1 MARAKR
7 KPAKVT
13 PKPVVVQEQSRESRF
28 PNFLLGLTFLIV
40 LLLLI
45 SLFFRNNGSQFSFDT
60 VKQLFTHSNSPAVEI
75 SPAPTPAPERPEAGS
90 DYTVQ
95 EGDTLWAIAEEAYG
109 SGFNAPDITAAN
121 KLQNPNTIEIGQHI
135 TLPKVE
141 ANTPTRGEISGQAA
155 TPTQSQAQPQTQ
167 PSTATEYT
175 VQKGDNLW
183 SVAVAQYGDGFQW
196 TRIAEANKLVNP
208 RVIHTGNRL
217 TIPR

>member
-7 KPAKVT
+7 KTAKVT
-13 PKPVVVQEQSRESRF
+13 PKPVVAEEKTHESRF

-40 LLLLI
+40 VLLLI
-45 SLFFRNNGSQFSFDT
+45 SLFFRNTGTQFSFDT
-60 VKQLFTHSNSPAVEI
+60 VKQLFTHSNSPAAEI
-75 SPAPTPAPERPEAGS
+75 PPTPAPTPERPEAGS

-109 SGFNAPDITAAN
+109 SGFNATDITTAN
-121 KLQNPNTIEIGQHI
+121 KLQNPNNIEVGQHI

-141 ANTPTRGEISGQAA
+141 ANTPTRGEISGEAVIP
-155 TPTQSQAQPQTQ
+155 TPAQSQ

-175 VQKGDNLW
+175 VQKGDSLW

-208 RVIHTGNRL
+208 RVIHAGNRL
-217 TIPR
+217 IIPR